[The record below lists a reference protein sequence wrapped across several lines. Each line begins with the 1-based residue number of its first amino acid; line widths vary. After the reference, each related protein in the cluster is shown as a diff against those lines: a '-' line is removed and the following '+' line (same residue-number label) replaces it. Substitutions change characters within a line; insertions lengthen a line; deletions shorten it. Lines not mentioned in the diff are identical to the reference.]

1 MGQRAQILFY
11 PPFLA
16 VDPAQAFFG
25 VWVNDDEVQ
34 KSPQCTPSDSRS
46 SSSSLFDAD
55 TETELALLEL
65 ERKAQGN
72 ENSHGIH
79 NHASA
84 SLKSIV
90 RHPCRRTREFDV
102 SNFEDYLRKAG
113 PFATSS
119 PFTST
124 EVSFKTLF
132 EVVRVALHGGI
143 PYSELITSVKHELAD
158 YEALWS
164 LLSSAVKTYGRSMPE
179 RSNLETWHGADRN
192 GEGVPCSGRL
202 KLDTQGSEPLLSL
215 QLNPLLF
222 RKPNRFTRKY
232 GCGRIFELDV
242 PCFSY
247 NDELPPAMGNNLE
260 ATRSVFNDWMYGTSH
275 LFLGREWRAFFSKP
289 NPPKGHLNHNNGATL
304 SNRVYLFAERGYDIS
319 ASDEMSVSRIVE
331 WFVPAQ
337 KNAENTVLKL
347 FYRISQ
353 GWYTSQS
360 SLSIRFD
367 WPYRINSYNCN
378 HYFPIR
384 SDHTHA

>member
-1 MGQRAQILFY
+1 MGQGEGAY
-11 PPFLA
+11 T
-16 VDPAQAFFG
+16 
-25 VWVNDDEVQ
+25 
-34 KSPQCTPSDSRS
+34 SSDARS
-46 SSSSLFDAD
+46 SSSSLYDAD
-55 TETELALLEL
+55 SETELALLEL
-65 ERKAQGN
+65 DRMAQGN
-72 ENSHGIH
+72 EIPHG
-79 NHASA
+79 NHLNASTG
-84 SLKSIV
+84 LNSIV
-90 RHPCRRTREFDV
+90 RHPCRRPRDFDV
-102 SNFEDYLRKAG
+102 SNFEYYLRDAG

-132 EVVRVALHGGI
+132 EIVRVALHGDI
-143 PYSELITSVKHELAD
+143 PYSELMSSVKHEPAD

-164 LLSSAVKTYGRSMPE
+164 PLSLVVKTSGRSMPE
-179 RSNLETWHGADRN
+179 RSDSETWYRTDRYE
-192 GEGVPCSGRL
+192 EGVACNGKL
-202 KLDTQGSEPLLSL
+202 KLDAQCGQPLLSL
-215 QLNPLLF
+215 QLNPLIF

-232 GCGRIFELDV
+232 GWGRIFELDV

-247 NDELPPAMGNNLE
+247 NKQLPPPMGKNLE
-260 ATRSVFNDWMYGTSH
+260 ATRSVFNNWIFETNH

-289 NPPKGHLNHNNGATL
+289 NEPKEDLHHNNETIY
-304 SNRVYLFAERGYDIS
+304 SNRVYLFAERGHDIP
-319 ASDEMSVSRIVE
+319 ASNEMSVNRIVE

-360 SLSIRFD
+360 SLGLQFD
-367 WPYRINSYNCN
+367 WLRRINPYKSN